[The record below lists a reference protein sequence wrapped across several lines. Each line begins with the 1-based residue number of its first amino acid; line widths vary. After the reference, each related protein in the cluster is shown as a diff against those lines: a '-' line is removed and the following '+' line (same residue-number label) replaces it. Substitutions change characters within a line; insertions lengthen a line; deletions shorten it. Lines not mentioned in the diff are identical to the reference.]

1 MTQKHEC
8 RGGCKGTHPT
18 ICEQEGCAIVQGQ
31 HRREEKERER
41 CPSDSRPNFENYFA
55 PLDARSREDLFQRC
69 GARPD
74 EYELA
79 FVQYSWWTW
88 EHLKAEAAK
97 RASRLTEKIDEI
109 IVIHDGKAMSMGAL
123 SSVRAAIENTDT

>member
-1 MTQKHEC
+1 MIN
-8 RGGCKGTHPT
+8 G
-18 ICEQEGCAIVQGQ
+18 
-31 HRREEKERER
+31 ER
-41 CPSDSRPNFENYFA
+41 SDFEDYFA

-88 EHLKAEAAK
+88 EHLKNEFSK
-97 RASRLTEKIDEI
+97 LASGLPEKIDEI
-109 IVIHDGKAMSMGAL
+109 IVIRDGHAISIDAL
-123 SSVRAAIENTDT
+123 SEVRAAIKESFCTGQ